1 MSEKRSGIKA
11 VMHNLIYAF
20 AVQGISL
27 LLSMMMSLVVPKILG
42 EEQFSYW
49 QLFLFYVSYVGFFS
63 FGFIDG
69 IYLRYGGKRYEDLD
83 DSLLCTEFWISA
95 AFQIILT
102 IFGVI
107 YTMTQVPDPNRQFVL
122 YITFAYMVVGNVGG
136 MLCYVFQ
143 ATNRVNV
150 YSTSVLID
158 KMSFIVAV
166 LVLLFYKE
174 RSFVPFILLY
184 LTGKTIS
191 FIYTVIKGRD
201 MVFHKGVPIA
211 QAMPEVKINVFT
223 GITLM
228 LSNIA
233 SMLILGSG
241 RFVVDNLWGIN
252 AFGKFSFSVSLAN
265 FFLLFISQASMVLFP
280 VLRQANDKNLKKFY
294 SLVRDLLDLVLPGA
308 FLFYI
313 PVKVI
318 LSRWLP
324 QYTESLTYLVL
335 LLPLCTFDSKMNLL
349 CTTYMKVLRLERTLL
364 WINGI
369 SFGVSI
375 GLSLLG
381 GYVFHNIYMIIVF
394 MVVSVAFREILS
406 EWVLSRFLELP
417 FLRSVLTESILSV
430 GFVCF
435 TWLLPS
441 AVGFVCYV
449 ALYGGYLLIFRKS
462 IRSVLHES
470 RRVFRGK

>member
-95 AFQIILT
+95 VFQIILT

-107 YTMTQVPDPNRQFVL
+107 YTMTQISDPNRQFVL

-150 YSTSVLID
+150 FSTSVLID

-265 FFLLFISQASMVLFP
+265 FFLLFCIDTSRA
-280 VLRQANDKNLKKFY
+280 
-294 SLVRDLLDLVLPGA
+294 
-308 FLFYI
+308 
-313 PVKVI
+313 
-318 LSRWLP
+318 LS
-324 QYTESLTYLVL
+324 
-335 LLPLCTFDSKMNLL
+335 
-349 CTTYMKVLRLERTLL
+349 TL
-364 WINGI
+364 
-369 SFGVSI
+369 
-375 GLSLLG
+375 
-381 GYVFHNIYMIIVF
+381 
-394 MVVSVAFREILS
+394 
-406 EWVLSRFLELP
+406 
-417 FLRSVLTESILSV
+417 
-430 GFVCF
+430 
-435 TWLLPS
+435 
-441 AVGFVCYV
+441 
-449 ALYGGYLLIFRKS
+449 
-462 IRSVLHES
+462 
-470 RRVFRGK
+470 